1 MGQLGGLLATLGV
14 VGNNFI
20 FIVDGGE
27 RALLFDKTRGLQD
40 KIYGEGM
47 HFKIP
52 IIQVPRYFEIRDRYR
67 MITSQ
72 TGTRDL
78 QQVNLTLRILFRPKE
93 DQLPMILNNIGENY
107 DEKILP
113 SIGNEVLKACVANYD
128 AKQLITLREKV
139 SQDIRE
145 QLSSRAD

>member
-1 MGQLGGLLATLGV
+1 MEKIFNRMGQLGGLLATLGV

-40 KIYGEGM
+40 KVYKEGM

-67 MITSQ
+67 MITS
-72 TGTRDL
+72 
-78 QQVNLTLRILFRPKE
+78 
-93 DQLPMILNNIGENY
+93 
-107 DEKILP
+107 
-113 SIGNEVLKACVANYD
+113 
-128 AKQLITLREKV
+128 
-139 SQDIRE
+139 
-145 QLSSRAD
+145 